1 MPYAM
6 HSEYLY
12 KLRRTNDLAEERI
25 FATKK
30 VKKAHAMTSATASTC
45 AHMRTTSRYGFLSR
59 PAITS

>member
-12 KLRRTNDLAEERI
+12 KLRRTNDLAEGRI

-30 VKKAHAMTSATASTC
+30 VKKAHAMTSATKDA
-45 AHMRTTSRYGFLSR
+45 AFLGFRDKGHAGQMAPKS
-59 PAITS
+59 S